1 MNKAARKYSKKEE
14 GGEDEKGNGDE
25 KKDGDGDEGRG
36 GRKGRGGSGRRRKRT
51 RMKTN
56 KELAETEK
64 RRGRARRSSNAIPA

>member
-14 GGEDEKGNGDE
+14 GDDDEKGKGDE
-25 KKDGDGDEGRG
+25 KKDGDGDEGRW

-51 RMKTN
+51 RIKTN

-64 RRGRARRSSNAIPA
+64 RRGRTRRSSNAIPA